1 MRDATSSGNLPVS
14 ECEGIV
20 HAVGARNAVE
30 CRKRVLPTGAD
41 YTAEYRINA
50 LP

>member
-1 MRDATSSGNLPVS
+1 MPPARAMRSNAAS
-14 ECEGIV
+14 EGV
-20 HAVGARNAVE
+20 
-30 CRKRVLPTGAD
+30 PTGAD